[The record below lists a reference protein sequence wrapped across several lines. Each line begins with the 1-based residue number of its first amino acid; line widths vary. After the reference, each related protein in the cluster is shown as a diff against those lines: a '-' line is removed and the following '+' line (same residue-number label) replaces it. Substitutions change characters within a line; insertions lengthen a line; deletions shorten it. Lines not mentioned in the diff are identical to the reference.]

1 MGTFGPKGF
10 TAGAPTKTVLIP
22 ETMTDQASKFV
33 GSQTYSLPFYS
44 CSVSAGFPSPADDHL
59 DGELNLNEFLIH
71 HPAATFFVRASGSSM
86 LGAGIHDGDVLI
98 VDRSLEPRDGKII
111 IAAVNG
117 ELTVKR
123 LKRQGSKVYLE
134 PENAAYPAIELSE
147 DDEMHC
153 WGVVT
158 NVIHPV

>member
-1 MGTFGPKGF
+1 
-10 TAGAPTKTVLIP
+10 
-22 ETMTDQASKFV
+22 MTDQASKFV
-33 GSQTYSLPFYS
+33 GGQSCSLPFYS

-59 DGELNLNEFLIH
+59 DGQLNLNEFLIH

-111 IAAVNG
+111 IAAING

-123 LKRQGSKVYLE
+123 LRKQGDKISLE
-134 PENAAYPAIELSE
+134 PENKNYPAIELTE
-147 DDEMHC
+147 GDEMQV

>member
-33 GSQTYSLPFYS
+33 GSQSYSLPFYS

-59 DGELNLNEFLIH
+59 DGRLDLNEFLIR
-71 HPAATFFVRASGSSM
+71 HPSATFFVRASGSSM

-111 IAAVNG
+111 IAAING

-123 LKRQGSKVYLE
+123 LRKQGDKISLE
-134 PENAAYPAIELSE
+134 PENKNYPAIELTE
-147 DDEMHC
+147 GDEMQV

>member
-1 MGTFGPKGF
+1 
-10 TAGAPTKTVLIP
+10 
-22 ETMTDQASKFV
+22 MTDQASTFV
-33 GSQTYSLPFYS
+33 GGQSYSLPFYS

-71 HPAATFFVRASGSSM
+71 HPAATFFVRVSGSSM
-86 LGAGIHDGDVLI
+86 LGAGIHDGDLLI

-111 IAAVNG
+111 IAAING

-123 LKRQGSKVYLE
+123 LREQGDKISLE
-134 PENAAYPAIELSE
+134 PENKNYPSIELME
-147 DDEMHC
+147 GDEMQV

-158 NVIHPV
+158 NVVHPV